1 MENSEANLKKTIF
14 DRLEKIVSPEW
25 KESRINA
32 DKLIQS
38 MRERQNNLSFEQA
51 KSEALEQANRMRKN
65 RIENKNF

>member
-25 KESRINA
+25 KESRTNA
-32 DKLIQS
+32 NELIQS
-38 MRERQNNLSFEQA
+38 MRESQNSLSFEQA
-51 KSEALEQANRMRKN
+51 QSEAFEQADRMRKN